1 VSVLNIEGITKN
13 YDEADHPAVAD
24 LSLKVE
30 TGEIVGVVG
39 ESGCGKTT
47 LLRLVAGFEIPD
59 SGTIV
64 IGDAIVTDDKTYLP
78 PEKRG
83 VSMVFQEHALFP
95 HLTVSENVGFGL
107 HKLSRKD
114 SDAQIEEMLALV
126 KLETYKDRYPHEL
139 SGGQRQ
145 RVALARALAPQPA
158 VLLLD
163 EPFSSLDER
172 LKLDM
177 RDEVREIIHRLG
189 TTTLWVTHEMEY
201 ALALSDR
208 MAILRDGNLQQIE
221 TPGFIY
227 THPANEYVAN
237 LFGHT
242 NVLHG
247 TANSH
252 GIKTC
257 AGLIHT
263 DGKYEEGDDLTLSI
277 RPEFLEITEDEEG
290 VACNIVRIS
299 YCGRY
304 QELILQMED
313 SCIPPCQITLHAE
326 PGRHFSEDEKIRV
339 RFPQDKVHVITS

>member
-1 VSVLNIEGITKN
+1 VSVLNLEGITKH
-13 YDEADHPAVAD
+13 YEEADHPAVAD
-24 LSLKVE
+24 LSLEVE

-39 ESGCGKTT
+39 ESGSGKTT

-59 SGTIV
+59 SGRIT
-64 IGDAIVTDDKTYLP
+64 IGDELVTSENTYLP
-78 PEKRG
+78 PDKRG

-95 HLTVSENVGFGL
+95 HLTVAENVGFGL
-107 HKLSRKD
+107 HKLSRK
-114 SDAQIEEMLALV
+114 AAATQIDEMLDLV
-126 KLETYKDRYPHEL
+126 KLQTYAKRYPHEL

-145 RVALARALAPQPA
+145 RVALARALAPQPS

-208 MAILRDGNLQQIE
+208 MAILRDGALQQIE
-221 TPGFIY
+221 KPDFIY

-242 NVLHG
+242 NILHG
-247 TANSH
+247 TVKSH

-257 AGLIHT
+257 AGLVHAE
-263 DGKYEEGDDLTLSI
+263 GNFKEGDDLTLSI
-277 RPEFLEITEDEEG
+277 RPEFLEITEDQRG
-290 VACNIVRIS
+290 IACNIVRIS

-313 SCIPPCQITLHAE
+313 SCSPPCQITLHAE
-326 PGRHFSEDEKIRV
+326 PGRRFSEFQKIRV
-339 RFPQDKVHVITS
+339 RFPEDKVHVIKR